1 MSDSS
6 SHLTPDHNEPKSK
19 IQQTFDFALPVILI
33 IGLVALLAIM
43 KGENVQGYSP
53 IFPQDAWL
61 IRVVA
66 YLVIGAELATAF
78 VISAALLQATISY
91 TRHLLDPINQ
101 QINYTER
108 IRLRLGH
115 MLNLGLEFAIGSDIL
130 RLSVSP
136 SSADIIILFSKV
148 LLRILL
154 NYFLDREIQASEE
167 LCGPGNYV
175 PPLLD
180 LDNPDDRI

>member
-1 MSDSS
+1 MSEENKPIKHQQEHWI
-6 SHLTPDHNEPKSK
+6 SH
-19 IQQTFDFALPVILI
+19 ILPILI
-33 IGLVALLAIM
+33 ILGLVGILAIM
-43 KGENVQGYSP
+43 ADQPVRGYEP
-53 IFPQDAWL
+53 LVPQESWL
-61 IRVVA
+61 STVVGF
-66 YLVIGAELATAF
+66 LVISIELFTAF
-78 VISAALLQATISY
+78 VIVSALTRATISY
-91 TRHLLDPINQ
+91 ARHLFDPINR

-130 RLSVSP
+130 RLSVTP
-136 SSADIIILFSKV
+136 NTQDIVILFTKV

-175 PPLLD
+175 PPLLS
-180 LDNPDDRI
+180 DDEID